1 MLVATV
7 TILVLLFGGGA
18 FETFFIDDLNK
29 GVKQFV
35 IEEDRKK
42 EILADLKSSEKMI
55 KEYNKQRKSRF
66 REYKKL
72 NTSRDTNS
80 KELTGFFNVLMDERG
95 NFQNRFIDD
104 RIAVSKKIKPDEWTA
119 IIEHAGPIED
129 KRQEK
134 LQKKIDKAEAKGKEP
149 FEKTREAITKNVS
162 DAARQQLLLGRLDV
176 MLNNFNELAGRID
189 LINVRDNGLL
199 VRQDASKE
207 EMKQVA
213 GEVNELRYATFNHLI
228 GFHMV
233 VKEHTDSS
241 EWDKIMKA
249 FNNDMSLTVH

>member
-1 MLVATV
+1 MLIATITV
-7 TILVLLFGGGA
+7 LILLFGGGA

-35 IEEDRKK
+35 VGEDRKK
-42 EILADLKSSEKMI
+42 EILADLKGSEKRI
-55 KEYNKQRKSRF
+55 KAYNKQRRSRF
-66 REYKKL
+66 KEYKKL
-72 NTSRDTNS
+72 NISRDTTS
-80 KELTGFFNVLMDERG
+80 KELTEFFNVLMDERG
-95 NFQNRFIDD
+95 EFQNRFIDD

-119 IIEHAGPIED
+119 IIERAGPIED
-129 KRQEK
+129 KEQEK

-149 FEKTREAITKNVS
+149 FEKTRDAITINVP
-162 DAARQQLLLGRLDV
+162 DAARQQLLLGSLTA
-176 MLNNFNELAGRID
+176 MLNNFNELAGRIGAFN
-189 LINVRDNGLL
+189 IRDSGLL

-207 EMKQVA
+207 EMMQVA
-213 GEVNELRYATFNHLI
+213 GEMNELRYTTFNHLI

-233 VKEHTDSS
+233 VKENTAAS